1 MEWIFYTKIINT
13 QFVIAA
19 SSLFNESAMA
29 YGKHAVFLELMSN
42 LFLART
48 YTGPVRNLQRAT
60 FQHSVSQKE
69 ILAE

>member
-1 MEWIFYTKIINT
+1 MAILYQNNSYSK
-13 QFVIAA
+13 FVIAA
-19 SSLFNESAMA
+19 SSLFNESSMA